1 MKTETWRWIILCA
14 LTAAIYYF
22 AQDLVVWSGWLEAPL
37 SWLKVFIS
45 SLVLAVI
52 GACIVYRFFAW
63 LGSIPAEDPRQK
75 K

>member
-1 MKTETWRWIILCA
+1 MKTEPWQWIILCA
-14 LTAAIYYF
+14 LAAAIYYF
-22 AQDLVVWSGWLEAPL
+22 AQDLVVWFGWISAPHRGI
-37 SWLKVFIS
+37 KVFFF

-52 GACIVYRFFAW
+52 GACAVYRFFAW